1 MTIGFLCRFI
11 FSFIATSFRQV
22 RPSQTVPFKE
32 GRARSNKKSVQ
43 IVISLLRFRGT
54 SDKLIL

>member
-1 MTIGFLCRFI
+1 MLVTRKLGL
-11 FSFIATSFRQV
+11 
-22 RPSQTVPFKE
+22 SQLSGTALLNGPHQE

-43 IVISLLRFRGT
+43 IVISLLRFRGA